1 MMTTL
6 TRIVVTAA
14 VLAAAAPA
22 MAQDGATT
30 GSASASGASGSASG
44 EWSASSG
51 SGGGGGHLGVGAEQM
66 STGASGASVV
76 WDAGKWRLG
85 GLLAVEVQGETDLF
99 FGARFFYRMHQQ
111 GPADLSIGAGAGVF
125 RNGNADVTDVHVEGA
140 IQLRAFLNQAV
151 AVGASLGA
159 GFVATGGDGTDDFL
173 GLGGQLLGGAG
184 IWYFF

>member
-1 MMTTL
+1 MMTL

-14 VLAAAAPA
+14 VLAVAAPA

-30 GSASASGASGSASG
+30 GSASASGSASG
-44 EWSASSG
+44 EWSASS

-125 RNGNADVTDVHVEGA
+125 RNGNADVTDIHVEGA

-173 GLGGQLLGGAG
+173 GIGGQLLGGAG